1 MAFKFLND
9 ISMLNDGYNGT
20 NMQTFFSCSSANTLA
35 EAMTAGAVADAVT
48 AGRVKVGDV
57 LYLHY
62 DIDGTPGYAELMV
75 TSTSGGSL
83 VYRSDASVGIL
94 SGIVAWAG
102 GSTSN
107 AFTLP
112 GLLTTDTL
120 ITDMIGNANVS
131 NMTKKVITANTLTV
145 TFDADPGAMKLHW
158 QARHN

>member
-83 VYRSDASVGIL
+83 VYRPSVSVGVL
-94 SGIVAWAG
+94 YGIVTWAG

-107 AFTLP
+107 AFTCT
-112 GLLTTDTL
+112 GVLTTDTIL
-120 ITDMIGNANVS
+120 VTMTGNANAS
-131 NMTKKVITANTLTV
+131 SITKVIVTANTLTV
-145 TFDADPGAMKLHW
+145 TFSADPGSMKLNW
-158 QARHN
+158 QAKHN